1 MGRPETCEIYKRRKK
16 MAPNSL
22 IDVEN
27 AQTIKTVW
35 NKTKK
40 KKRKKRVMN
49 FVTILFAV
57 AVTVTVVCTL

>member
-1 MGRPETCEIYKRRKK
+1 MRNLQAEE

-40 KKRKKRVMN
+40 KRKKRVMN

-57 AVTVTVVCTL
+57 AVTVTVVRTL

>member
-1 MGRPETCEIYKRRKK
+1 M
-16 MAPNSL
+16 

-49 FVTILFAV
+49 FVTILFAL